1 VSPNPTPA
9 EAGQAT
15 QNRRKL
21 QVQAEQIRLLYSNAN
36 SGVAV
41 TVCVAAVLSYLQ
53 WGVISHSIVLA
64 WLVYMLAI
72 SGVRFALARRYWRA
86 AEADRNTRAWAN
98 TFTIGTSLSGVGW
111 GAAGV
116 LLYPEAYLANQV
128 ILAFVLGGMILG
140 AGSILA
146 SRPETFLAFIIP
158 TGLPLSVRFLLQGDS
173 PHIAMGLLGA
183 VFTAAALITT
193 RRIYLTVLSSLNLQ
207 FENED
212 LVLDLATLNRELE
225 TRVQER
231 TAELHQTNERL
242 RTEIE
247 QRKQVEEELILARK
261 LEALGVLAGGIAH
274 DFNNFLTIVQGNLGL
289 AKMELESE
297 SEVSKILEQ
306 TEMACQRAAA
316 LASQLLTF
324 SKGGVPVRRTVSVAR
339 LVKDAV
345 DLARAGANVSIDAN
359 IADDLWPAHIDATQI
374 SDALHNILLNARQ
387 AMPDGG
393 IVEVRAENVIT
404 EAGSLPLAAGKYI
417 RISVRDYGSGVSPE
431 NLSRIFD
438 PYFTTKRSGTGLGLA
453 AAHAIVAKH
462 DGHIAVQSTLGV
474 ETTFSIYLPASEQAV
489 SLDQP
494 SEEVVH
500 RGSGKILVMDDE
512 EAVRKLL
519 GRMLRR
525 LGYEVESA
533 GDGAEAIVLFERA
546 QTSGR
551 GFDAV
556 VLDLTVP
563 GGTGGLDVVAKLR
576 EIGPSAKL
584 IVSSGYS
591 DAPVMSE
598 FRKYGFDDVIRKP
611 WTPAQ
616 VSEVLRRVLVTNR
629 TRIKL

>member
-1 VSPNPTPA
+1 
-9 EAGQAT
+9 
-15 QNRRKL
+15 
-21 QVQAEQIRLLYSNAN
+21 LLYANAN
-36 SGVAV
+36 AGVAV
-41 TVCVAAVLSYLQ
+41 TVCVTAVLSYLQ
-53 WGVISHSIVLA
+53 WGVISHPIVLV
-64 WLVYMLAI
+64 WLLYMLVI
-72 SGVRFALARRYWRA
+72 SAVRFTLARRYWA
-86 AEADRNTRAWAN
+86 ASATDRNTRPWAN
-98 TFTIGTSLSGVGW
+98 TFTIGTGLSAMGW
-111 GAAGV
+111 GAAGI

-158 TGLPLSVRFLLQGDS
+158 TGLPLSVRFVLQGDG
-173 PHIAMGLLGA
+173 PHVAMGLLGA
-183 VFTAAALITT
+183 VFTAASLITT
-193 RRIYLTVLSSLNLQ
+193 RRIYLTVRSSLNLQ

-212 LVLDLATLNRELE
+212 LVRDLETFNWELE
-225 TRVQER
+225 TRVEER

-247 QRKQVEEELILARK
+247 QRKQVEEELLLARK

-289 AKMELESE
+289 AKMELESD
-297 SEVSKILEQ
+297 SDVSKILDQ

-339 LVKDAV
+339 LVKDAI
-345 DLARAGANVSIDAN
+345 DLARAGANVSIDSN
-359 IADDLWPAHIDATQI
+359 IADDLWPAHIDVTQI
-374 SDALHNILLNARQ
+374 GDALHNILLNARQ

-393 IVEVRAENVIT
+393 IIEVRAENVIT

-417 RISVRDYGSGVSPE
+417 RISVRDYGCGVSPE
-431 NLSRIFD
+431 NLPRIFD
-438 PYFTTKRSGTGLGLA
+438 PYFTTKRAGTGLGLA
-453 AAHAIVAKH
+453 AARAIVAKH
-462 DGHIAVQSTLGV
+462 EGHIAVQSTEGV
-474 ETTFSIYLPASEQAV
+474 ETTFTIYLPASEQAV

-494 SEEVVH
+494 SKEVVH
-500 RGSGKILVMDDE
+500 RGSGRILVMDDE

-519 GRMLRR
+519 SRMLKR

-533 GDGAEAIVLFERA
+533 GDGAEAIVLFEKA
-546 QTSGR
+546 QSSGR

-556 VLDLTVP
+556 LLDLTVP
-563 GGTGGLDVVAKLR
+563 GGTGGMDVVTKLR
-576 EIGPSAKL
+576 EISPSAKL

-598 FRKYGFDDVIRKP
+598 FRKYGFDEMIPKP
-611 WTPAQ
+611 WTAAQ
-616 VSEVLRRVLVTNR
+616 ISDVLKRVLLTHR
-629 TRIKL
+629 ARMRR